1 MATTLKAEARTG
13 RTKGDRNR
21 MRAQG
26 KVPGIVY
33 GKKVTQTPI
42 AIDQKELVSLLKTN
56 PNGII
61 EMDVPGFGKQP
72 VMINEVQRDVFNRQP
87 LHVDFHQ
94 INMDEPVSTT
104 VRLEFIGDPA
114 GVQAGGILQI
124 QNHEIEVRCLPQDI
138 PAALQVDIAALE
150 IGENIL
156 VSELKLPA
164 NVEVKA
170 DESDVLVTILLPQ
183 KEVEAED
190 EVSEPAAKVEGA
202 FEKEE
207 EEAEKTV

>member
-42 AIDQKELVSLLKTN
+42 AIDQKELLSLLKTN

-61 EMDVPGFGKQP
+61 EMDVPGVGKQP
-72 VMINEVQRDVFNRQP
+72 VMINEVQRDIFNRQP

-94 INMDEPVSTT
+94 INMDEPVTTT

-114 GVQAGGILQI
+114 GVKAGGILQI
-124 QNHEIEVRCLPQDI
+124 QHHELEIRCLPQQI
-138 PAALQVDIAALE
+138 PSDVQVDIANLE

-156 VSELKLPA
+156 VSQLKLPA
-164 NVEVKA
+164 DIEVKT
-170 DESDVLVTILLPQ
+170 DENDVLATILLPQ
-183 KEVEAED
+183 KEAEEESAAD
-190 EVSEPAAKVEGA
+190 EPAAKVEGA

>member
-21 MRAQG
+21 MREQG

-42 AIDQKELVSLLKTN
+42 AIDQKELFTLLKTN

-72 VMINEVQRDVFNRQP
+72 VMINEVQRDVFTRQP

-94 INMDEPVSTT
+94 INMDEPVTTT

-114 GVQAGGILQI
+114 GVKAGGILQI
-124 QNHEIEVRCLPQDI
+124 QHHEIEIRCLPQHI
-138 PAALQVDIAALE
+138 PSEVQVDVANLE
-150 IGENIL
+150 IGQNIL
-156 VSELKLPA
+156 AAQLKLPA
-164 NVEVKA
+164 DIEVKT
-170 DESDVLVTILLPQ
+170 DENDVLATILLPQ
-183 KEVEAED
+183 KETEEEPAAD
-190 EVSEPAAKVEGA
+190 EPAAKVEGA

-207 EEAEKTV
+207 EEADKTV